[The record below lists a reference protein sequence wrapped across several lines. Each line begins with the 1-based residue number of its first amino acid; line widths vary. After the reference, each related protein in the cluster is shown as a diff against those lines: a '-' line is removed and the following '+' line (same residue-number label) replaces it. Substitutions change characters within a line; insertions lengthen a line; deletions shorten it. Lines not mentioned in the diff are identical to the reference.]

1 MEEYTTED
9 IEISELANAG
19 NTGAAV
25 IKVIGVGG
33 GGNNAVNRMI
43 AANVKSAQFIV
54 ANTDKQALNMSNA
67 EEKIQLGM
75 KLTKGLG
82 AGADPNIGA
91 KAAEESREEIKKALE
106 GVNLLFITAGMGGGT
121 GTGAAPII
129 ASISKEMGI
138 LTVAV
143 VTKPFRFEGN
153 KRMRNALEG
162 IEKLSQCVDSLI
174 IIPNEKLI
182 QLMPN
187 ATVVQAFAEADEVL
201 RQGIQGIT
209 DLIAIPMLINLD
221 FADVKTVMKNTGLAH
236 MGVGEGTGE
245 NRAVDAVKKAVA
257 SPLLETNIIGA
268 KGVILCITGGLDLT
282 LSEVYDAA
290 DRVREAVEACAGDIP
305 VEIIFGAGIDEQME
319 NKVNV
324 TLIAT
329 GFASNQEHVSQPQTH
344 VYAAEEPVEERRVR
358 PAAAPV
364 KEEVRQEAPANA
376 QNSNI
381 VDINEADLPI
391 FLRKMR
397 DKRK

>member
-67 EEKIQLGM
+67 EGKIQLGM

-290 DRVREAVEACAGDIP
+290 DRVREAVEACAGDVP

-329 GFASNQEHVSQPQTH
+329 GFASNQEHVSQPHNH
-344 VYAAEEPVEERRVR
+344 VYAAEEPVDERRVR

-364 KEEVRQEAPANA
+364 KEEVIQEAPAST

>member
-364 KEEVRQEAPANA
+364 KEEVRQEASANA

>member
-290 DRVREAVEACAGDIP
+290 DRVREAVEACAGDVP

-364 KEEVRQEAPANA
+364 KEEVIQEAPANA

>member
-1 MEEYTTED
+1 MEEYITED
-9 IEISELANAG
+9 IEISELTGAG

-82 AGADPNIGA
+82 AGADPMIGA

-290 DRVREAVEACAGDIP
+290 DRVREAVEACAGDVP

-329 GFASNQEHVSQPQTH
+329 GFASGQEHVSQPQNHAH
-344 VYAAEEPVEERRVR
+344 VAEEPVEERRVR
-358 PAAAPV
+358 PAVAPV
-364 KEEVRQEAPANA
+364 KEEVRQEAPANT